1 MVPFY
6 RQALNAWGRR
16 DDSVLQATEVAEV
29 LESRHQEAAGLAELG
44 CREAAA
50 AVAERDDERIRFVI
64 MEHCHDERCGGRY
77 FPDEPRPRSLQ
88 ASAERRSRPR
98 RRR

>member
-64 MEHCHDERCGGRY
+64 METATTSVAEAATSRTSRGRDHC
-77 FPDEPRPRSLQ
+77 RS
-88 ASAERRSRPR
+88 SAERRPR